1 MVKTI
6 KMYEVETKRINNNIV
21 VMGYVRAMR
30 QCVTTVLH
38 SMLHVSVLRGGGD
51 LIDTKF
57 TDSADIL
64 RMCSMYQKFSIFV
77 FNENV

>member
-1 MVKTI
+1 
-6 KMYEVETKRINNNIV
+6 
-21 VMGYVRAMR
+21 MR
-30 QCVTTVLH
+30 HDSFAFHVAP
-38 SMLHVSVLRGGGD
+38 VSVLRGGGD